1 MYHTLIIASWFCGF
15 QTNRII
21 KLQKKALRIITLS
34 NYNSHTEPLHK
45 KLSMLKVDDILKLQ
59 QLTFYKYSHNS
70 LPVYLQNWRI
80 IFNYDIH
87 NYDTRIKNEICTYK
101 TKHEFAK
108 KCLRHNLPFLLN
120 NIPTIVKEKLNT
132 HSLQGFAQYAK
143 LYFLQ
148 NYQDSC
154 TKQNCYIC
162 MQH

>member
-1 MYHTLIIASWFCGF
+1 
-15 QTNRII
+15 
-21 KLQKKALRIITLS
+21 
-34 NYNSHTEPLHK
+34 
-45 KLSMLKVDDILKLQ
+45 MLKVDDILKLE
-59 QLTFYKYSHNS
+59 QLKFYYKNLHNN

-87 NYDTRIKNEICTYK
+87 NYDTQIKNEIY

-108 KCLRHNLPFLLN
+108 KCLQHNLPFLLN
-120 NIPTIVKEKLNT
+120 NIPTIVKEKLST
-132 HSLQGFAQYAK
+132 HSLQGFAHYAK

-162 MQH
+162 MKR